1 LKHALDGWY
10 PVCPTGERNTLNKEK
25 NTGGYS
31 IISLRWEA
39 SIHTCL
45 QKAAIYPKCIYLM
58 VKRLMGW
65 N

>member
-1 LKHALDGWY
+1 LKHAFNGWY
-10 PVCPTGERNTLNKEK
+10 PGCPTGERNTLNKEK

-31 IISLRWEA
+31 VISLRCDA

-45 QKAAIYPKCIYLM
+45 LKVAIYPKCIYLM
-58 VKRLMGW
+58 VKRLMGL